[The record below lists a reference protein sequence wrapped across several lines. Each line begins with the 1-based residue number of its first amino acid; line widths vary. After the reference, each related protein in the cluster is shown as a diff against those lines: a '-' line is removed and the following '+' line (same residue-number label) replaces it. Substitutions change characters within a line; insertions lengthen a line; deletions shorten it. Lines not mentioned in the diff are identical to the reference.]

1 MENISKAQFD
11 LIIKKINDG
20 NKDILDLVKE
30 ISERLKKLLEERN
43 VLDAYQLSDVDD
55 AMAVRYFGFVKKDG
69 SWLIR
74 REDATTRRWAKSDD
88 IPRKTE
94 EERNYI
100 AAWTNRAILTYF
112 RWFEIF

>member
-1 MENISKAQFD
+1 MENPTGTQFD

>member
-11 LIIKKINDG
+11 LIINELNDR
-20 NKDILDLVKE
+20 NKVISDLIKE
-30 ISERLKKLLEERN
+30 ISERLKKLIEERN